1 MGTHRMG
8 NAESGHGAGN
18 ARKVEGD
25 NSVGYVSKDSH
36 MTRSDWNNAS
46 SFDDCF
52 NTYVHHETRHHNI
65 QGDHNIGNHNNLTVG
80 NMNGNIVFGHG
91 NVVGNEQQSSNTT
104 EPIAPA
110 SACAEL
116 RVNVARVSNTHSLE
130 EYTDLVLE
138 LDRGALGAM
147 PFAEGSIDVVLFSE
161 DNTQVTVTEVKHFST
176 KVNLHLHCAVPVPQ
190 CQRLY
195 GELLSYDSVSLFKGT
210 LLPAAGAIPVIRE
223 APATEFRIHPKW
235 GYNMLRVKR
244 KAGHCR
250 KRAAEQADEHVVAVI
265 PKELFSMT
273 IWINEADSTADCWKL
288 HACMADVFYCE
299 GVKILQD
306 FDPCVE
312 GFVGKEYSQGGAPS
326 RATLQRC

>member
-1 MGTHRMG
+1 MGHRTHRMG

-36 MTRSDWNNAS
+36 MTRSNWDNVS

-80 NMNGNIVFGHG
+80 NMNGMMNGKIVFGHG
-91 NVVGNEQQSSNTT
+91 NVVGNEQQSSNTA

-116 RVNVARVSNTHSLE
+116 RVDVARVSNAHSLE
-130 EYTDLVLE
+130 EYTDLILE

-147 PFAEGSIDVVLFSE
+147 PFAEGSIDVKLFS
-161 DNTQVTVTEVKHFST
+161 DANIQVTVTEVRYLST
-176 KVNLHLHCAVPVPQ
+176 KVKLHLHCAVPVPQ

-195 GELLSYDSVSLFKGT
+195 GELESCDSVSLFKGS
-210 LLPAAGAIPVIRE
+210 LLPAAGAIAVKRE
-223 APATEFRIHPKW
+223 VPATEFRIHPKQ
-235 GYNMLRVKR
+235 GYNMLQVNASKL
-244 KAGHCR
+244 
-250 KRAAEQADEHVVAVI
+250 AAWYLSNPWDPSQLTYNSCL
-265 PKELFSMT
+265 KEAQF
-273 IWINEADSTADCWKL
+273 
-288 HACMADVFYCE
+288 
-299 GVKILQD
+299 
-306 FDPCVE
+306 
-312 GFVGKEYSQGGAPS
+312 
-326 RATLQRC
+326 